1 MSGNDNKEGE
11 KDDAY
16 DLDYYERTD
25 RKDDENLRRE
35 VGSVKKQLNNAIK
48 VSMLA
53 NLCLLLLGI
62 ATLALLSFVVFNNLM
77 QNHLKNPFGS
87 KYSVTTQ
94 RGDFLQPGGC
104 SQQEPR
110 QPRGGPL
117 LHPRLYWQIQKRG
130 WELSLEALL
139 SRSYWSKWKSLQ

>member
-62 ATLALLSFVVFNNLM
+62 ATLALLSFVVFNQKSIANDEGDETKSSNLTFS
-77 QNHLKNPFGS
+77 N
-87 KYSVTTQ
+87 VTEVTEE
-94 RGDFLQPGGC
+94 QPNAE
-104 SQQEPR
+104 SSEK
-110 QPRGGPL
+110 PL
-117 LHPRLYWQIQKRG
+117 WIKI
-130 WELSLEALL
+130 
-139 SRSYWSKWKSLQ
+139 

>member
-94 RGDFLQPGGC
+94 RGDC
-104 SQQEPR
+104 SPARRMLSTRTQTTQ
-110 QPRGGPL
+110 
-117 LHPRLYWQIQKRG
+117 RLT
-130 WELSLEALL
+130 STP
-139 SRSYWSKWKSLQ
+139 S